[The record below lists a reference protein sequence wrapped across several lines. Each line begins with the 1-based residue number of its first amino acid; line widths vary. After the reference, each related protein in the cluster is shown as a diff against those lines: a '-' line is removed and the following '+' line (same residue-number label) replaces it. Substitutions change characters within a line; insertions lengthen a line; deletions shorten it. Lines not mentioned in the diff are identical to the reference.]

1 MPFASMTAAVSEIA
15 SMFATDWA
23 ALTPALNG
31 DVAIPLLWEGD
42 PQDEPPPAAGPWA
55 RVAIR
60 HDDAEQVSFGAQGAR
75 RYTRYGRIIAE
86 INCPLRMG
94 VQLAE
99 SMAIMRCLRGARF
112 TEWGLVPQ
120 GPCENHRA
128 NRVPVSHQHDSLV

>member
-1 MPFASMTAAVSEIA
+1 MPFASMTAAVSEISA
-15 SMFATDWA
+15 MFATDWA

-42 PQDEPPPAAGPWA
+42 QQDDPPPSAGPWA

-99 SMAIMRCLRGARF
+99 SMAIIARDAYEGRDSPNGAWFRRVHVK
-112 TEWGLVPQ
+112 TI
-120 GPCENHRA
+120 GPI
-128 NRVPVSHQHDSLV
+128 V